1 MAQKSDVAYCPE
13 CDAKINIKSPK
24 LGQIVSCRVCDTRL
38 EVVDLKPL
46 ELDWAFEDDF
56 DDLDDLDDLDFE
68 DDVEDDED
76 ETYEYED

>member
-13 CDAKINIKSPK
+13 CDAKINVKSPK

-38 EVVDLKPL
+38 EIVDLKPL

-56 DDLDDLDDLDFE
+56 DDLDDLDFE
-68 DDVEDDED
+68 DDLEEYEGVEE
-76 ETYEYED
+76 EYEEYED

>member
-1 MAQKSDVAYCPE
+1 MAHKSDVAHCPE
-13 CDAKINIKSPK
+13 CDAKINVKSPK

-56 DDLDDLDDLDFE
+56 DDLDFE
-68 DDVEDDED
+68 DDVEEYED
-76 ETYEYED
+76 GEYEYEE

>member
-1 MAQKSDVAYCPE
+1 MAHKSDVAHCPE
-13 CDAKINIKSPK
+13 CDAKINVKSPK

-56 DDLDDLDDLDFE
+56 DDLDFE
-68 DDVEDDED
+68 DDVEEYED
-76 ETYEYED
+76 GEYEYED

>member
-1 MAQKSDVAYCPE
+1 MAHKSDVAYCPE
-13 CDAKINIKSPK
+13 CDSKINVKSPK

-56 DDLDDLDDLDFE
+56 DDLDDLDFE
-68 DDVEDDED
+68 DDIE
-76 ETYEYED
+76 EYEDVEEEYED

>member
-13 CDAKINIKSPK
+13 CDAKINVKSPK

-38 EVVDLKPL
+38 EIVDLKPL

-56 DDLDDLDDLDFE
+56 DDLDDLDFE
-68 DDVEDDED
+68 DDLEEFEGVEE
-76 ETYEYED
+76 EYEEYED

>member
-1 MAQKSDVAYCPE
+1 MAHKSDVAYCPE

-56 DDLDDLDDLDFE
+56 EDMDDLEFE
-68 DDVEDDED
+68 DVIEEDDED
-76 ETYEYED
+76 GEYEYED